1 MFKDVAFGQYYPAN
15 SPIHRM
21 DARVKLLLT
30 LLFIVGIF
38 FIKSYFG
45 FMLTA
50 VLLLAVILIARLPMV
65 SVLKSIRGVLL
76 VVLFTALINL
86 FLGGEN
92 GSEVYWQWKFLT
104 ITETSVHTTI
114 KLVLRLILLISGATL
129 LSLTTTPV
137 ELADGVESLLTPL
150 KLIRVPVRDIAMIMS
165 IALRFIPTLFEETN
179 KIVSAQKSRGA
190 SFDTGGPFARIKALL
205 PVLIPLF
212 VNSFRRADELAF
224 AMDSRCYNASDKRV
238 KMRKHKIGVVD
249 GVSSVIMMGYF
260 VVIMLDTYYWKGIV
274 DTFIFGGLI

>member
-50 VLLLAVILIARLPMV
+50 VLLIAVILIARLPMV

>member
-50 VLLLAVILIARLPMV
+50 VILLAVILIARLPMV

-114 KLVLRLILLISGATL
+114 KLVLRLILLISGAML

>member
-15 SPIHRM
+15 SPIHKM

-30 LLFIVGIF
+30 LLFVVGIF

-50 VLLLAVILIARLPMV
+50 VLLLTIILIARLPMI
-65 SVLKSIRGVLL
+65 SVLKSVRGVLL
-76 VVLFTALINL
+76 VVLFTAVINL

-92 GSEVYWQWKFLT
+92 GTEVLWQWKFLT
-104 ITETSVHTTI
+104 ITEQSVDTTI
-114 KLVLRLILLISGATL
+114 KLVLRIVLLISGATL

-137 ELADGVESLLTPL
+137 ELADGVESLLSPL

-224 AMDSRCYNASDKRV
+224 AMDSRCYNASEKRV
-238 KMRKHKIGVVD
+238 KMRRHKLGIGDAV
-249 GVSSVIMMGYF
+249 GSLLMLGYF
-260 VVIMLDTYYWKGIV
+260 VTIILDTYYWKGLV
-274 DTFIFGGLI
+274 DTLIFGGLL